1 MNPKK
6 DISKELKPRNNI
18 KMNSKQKFNKK
29 GSKNKENY
37 YNKQFDEILKEKNND
52 KAFKINQMFN
62 MPKMMKNNGCNELN
76 KNQEIIDASNPLA
89 KGFNYGVG
97 KNTIISQINNNN
109 ISNQDKIKRSFLTP
123 SGNDASPM
131 KLNQNKNMK
140 KNGLCKSHIIID
152 RNIKYFKDPPLIV
165 IENNGNSSYIIV
177 NLQIFAN
184 IRNISNYYL
193 KNRDT
198 FINNQNELPVSNSLA
213 QIFIYLFPF
222 QDNCKNASPN
232 KISLKPFHELIIKL
246 NPVFKGK
253 TTKNAI
259 DFLVYL
265 LDRLHNEY
273 ILEKHKDNKN
283 AIRINDHN
291 NMEDY
296 IKYLYNYE
304 NSIIFKTFAWINK
317 KVEICWECKMPTIK
331 YQKYFTY
338 DLDFENAFNKKIIN
352 NENEIS
358 IEDCINYTSE
368 MKNIYNAFC
377 CNCNKKNNFY
387 MTSSIYLSQSV
398 LILLLR
404 EMENVDIIKKLRNS
418 NIKININKNLDLSKL
433 IENKKSFI
441 KYTLHAIVY
450 YDIIKKEYIAYCVSP
465 INKRWYKYTNDQI
478 TEDEPTNFVN
488 IVDDNILPVIL
499 FYRHI

>member
-1 MNPKK
+1 MKGIK
-6 DISKELKPRNNI
+6 DLSRKELKPPNNI
-18 KMNSKQKFNKK
+18 KRNSKRKLDKKSSKKKENNFNK
-29 GSKNKENY
+29 
-37 YNKQFDEILKEKNND
+37 QIDDHFKEKNND
-52 KAFKINQMFN
+52 KPCIINPMLN
-62 MPKMMKNNGCNELN
+62 MNKMMKSNNELN
-76 KNQEIIDASNPLA
+76 KNQEIIDASKPLA
-89 KGFNYGVG
+89 MGFKYGVG
-97 KNTIISQINNNN
+97 KNTIVSQINKNN
-109 ISNQDKIKRSFLTP
+109 ISNQEKIKRSFLTP

-131 KLNQNKNMK
+131 KINQNKNMNK
-140 KNGLCKSHIIID
+140 IGLCKSQIQD
-152 RNIKYFKDPPLIV
+152 RNIKYLLVPPLIV
-165 IENNGNSSYIIV
+165 IENNGNTSYINV
-177 NLQIFAN
+177 NLQILAN
-184 IRNISNYYL
+184 LRNISNYYL
-193 KNRDT
+193 KYIEI
-198 FINNQNELPVSNSLA
+198 FKNNQNELPVSYSLA
-213 QIFIYLFPF
+213 QIFMHLFPF
-222 QDNCKNASPN
+222 QDICKNAIIN

-259 DFLVYL
+259 DFLVYS
-265 LDRLHNEY
+265 LDRLHNED
-273 ILEKHKDNKN
+273 ILEKYKDNIN

-291 NMEDY
+291 NFEDY
-296 IKYLYNYE
+296 IKYLINYE

-317 KVEICWECKMPTIK
+317 KVEICWECKMETVK

-368 MKNIYNAFC
+368 RKNVYNAFC

-387 MTSSIYLSQSV
+387 ITSSIYLSQSV
-398 LILLLR
+398 LVLLLR
-404 EMENVDIIKKLRNS
+404 EMENIDIIKKVRNS

-433 IENKKSFI
+433 IENKQYFI

-450 YDIIKKEYIAYCVSP
+450 YDTIKKEYIAYCVSP
-465 INKRWYKYTNDQI
+465 INKTWYKYTNGQI
-478 TEDEPTNFVN
+478 TEEEPTNFVN